1 MGKYFVPSMMR
12 TPADRLREALD
23 KAEQAQASLRG
34 TGPRALEL
42 LHLIDR
48 IVDLLA
54 GLEADGMDVRAER
67 VRLETVQRR
76 LRSQQRD
83 LLVEAG
89 AAFQT
94 EREAVQPDRARWWW
108 FIDEALAQQ
117 RQDRLRRTLAW
128 ALGLAFVCVVA
139 WFVYDRFFAPSPQV
153 RQAYQYSLAG
163 ENLIDDGD
171 LRAALVEFEAAA
183 AANPDDPAP
192 WTWLGV
198 VHVELDELDEAD
210 AAFDVARSLYE
221 TEADFLLNRCIIYQ
235 RVGNMEAASADVEQ
249 VLVLDPT
256 SGAAYYLRSGIA
268 VERED
273 YEAAV
278 ADLERSA
285 ELAQAAGDSQLEA
298 TARMQRA
305 MVMQMWVGQIDIST
319 PTLEE

>member
-34 TGPRALEL
+34 AGPRALEL

-48 IVDLLA
+48 IVNLLA
-54 GLEADGMDVRAER
+54 ELEADGVDVRAER
-67 VRLETVQRR
+67 VRLETVQRK

-83 LLVEAG
+83 FLVEAG

-94 EREAVQPDRARWWW
+94 EREAVQPDRAHWWW
-108 FIDEALAQQ
+108 FMDEALAQQ
-117 RQDRLRRTLAW
+117 RQKQLRRTLTW

-139 WFVYDRFFAPSPQV
+139 WLVYDRFFAPPPEVQ
-153 RQAYQYSLAG
+153 QAYQYSLAG

-171 LRAALVEFEAAA
+171 LRAALTEFEAAA

-192 WTWLGV
+192 RTWLGV
-198 VHVELDELDEAD
+198 IHFELDEMDEAD

-221 TEADFLLNRCIIYQ
+221 TEVDFLLNRCIIYQ
-235 RVGNMEAASADVEQ
+235 RVGDLEAASADVEQ
-249 VLVLDPT
+249 ALVLDPT

-268 VERED
+268 VGRED

-278 ADLERSA
+278 ADLEKSA

-305 MVMQMWVGQIDIST
+305 MVMQLWTSQIDVPT
-319 PTLEE
+319 PSPEE